1 METQADVAFA
11 RENEVIPD
19 AVRLVRD
26 FVNTVE
32 YQVDDERLGD
42 ADALCEW
49 LVTRELLSPEASA
62 SPADL
67 EFATRLREG
76 LRAVLQVHAGHEAD
90 ESAIHDLDDALAELP
105 VRGGFDASGAFRLA
119 PASPDPVRA
128 ALGRLLD
135 AVRLASEDDTWSRL
149 KVCARDTCQ
158 WAYYDHS
165 RNRSSRW
172 CTMAGC
178 GNAMKMQQRARTRA
192 AAVRS

>member
-1 METQADVAFA
+1 METQADLAFA
-11 RENEVIPD
+11 RENDVIPD
-19 AVRLVRD
+19 AARLVRD

-32 YQVDDERLGD
+32 YQVDDERLND
-42 ADALCEW
+42 ETALRDW
-49 LVTRELLSPEASA
+49 LIDRELLKSEASV

-67 EFATRLREG
+67 AFATRLREG
-76 LRAVLQVHAGHEAD
+76 LRAVLQVHAGHAADPAVIRGLDEA
-90 ESAIHDLDDALAELP
+90 LGELP

-149 KVCARDTCQ
+149 KVCARDSCR

-178 GNAMKMQQRARTRA
+178 GNAMKMQQRAQRARA
-192 AAVRS
+192 AS

>member
-1 METQADVAFA
+1 METQADLAFA

-32 YQVDDERLGD
+32 YQVDDERLVD
-42 ADALCEW
+42 ATDLRDW
-49 LVTRELLSPEASA
+49 LVARALLDAEASA
-62 SPADL
+62 SPDDVA
-67 EFATRLREG
+67 FARRLREG
-76 LRAVLQVHAGHEAD
+76 LRSVLQVHAGHEAD
-90 ESAIHDLDDALAELP
+90 ESAIRDLDEALEELP

-149 KVCARDTCQ
+149 KVCARDSCR

-178 GNAMKMQQRARTRA
+178 GNAMKMQRAYRSRKA
-192 AAVRS
+192 AN